1 MLNADAVE
9 NAIGAV
15 LELAG
20 VPAEV
25 VTIMENEIISLT
37 DWIAAE
43 LAGQRDPVAQ
53 LSALMGTAETAAKA
67 LEDAELGPK

>member
-1 MLNADAVE
+1 MVNPDLVEQAVS
-9 NAIGAV
+9 AV

-20 VPAEV
+20 VPESV
-25 VTIMENEIISLT
+25 VTIIEAEIVSLA
-37 DWIAAE
+37 DWIGAE

-67 LEDAELGPK
+67 LEDAELPK